1 MAKENIRRKLYGVGI
16 LGEGKYS
23 AGKDKAAYKTWCGML
38 DRCYSEKRRELY
50 KSYDGCIVCKE
61 WLDFQNFAEFF
72 YCNINERG
80 WQIDKDILCKNN
92 KIYSPQTCL
101 AVPSEINKLFVRR
114 KKYRGDLPIGVHYE
128 SDRSRYKASLHDGS
142 GKTKFLGRFHTAE
155 DAFRAYKEAKEKI
168 RIHCKAF
175 GGTLDDVECMKL
187 TGLARNTYYKYKRQ
201 IRAGLADEGKT

>member
-1 MAKENIRRKLYGVGI
+1 MVKENIRRKLYGVGI

-114 KKYRGDLPIGVHYE
+114 KKYRGGLPIGVHYE

-168 RIHCKAF
+168 IRQKASEYREIISEKLF
-175 GGTLDDVECMKL
+175 NALMNYQVEI
-187 TGLARNTYYKYKRQ
+187 T
-201 IRAGLADEGKT
+201 D